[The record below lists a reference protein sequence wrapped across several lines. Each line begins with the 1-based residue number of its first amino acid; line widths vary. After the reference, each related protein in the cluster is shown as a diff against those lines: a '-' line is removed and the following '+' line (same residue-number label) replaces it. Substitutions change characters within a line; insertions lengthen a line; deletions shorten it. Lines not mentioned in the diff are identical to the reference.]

1 MICDWMYPH
10 VFMKVLFGV
19 LSGAMNMGLTTP
31 HLEAFSLAR
40 GAAAAIFAV
49 LDRVPEI
56 DSLSKT
62 GEKPAQLIGDI
73 QLQGV
78 HFEYPARP
86 EIKVWIIFTS
96 RKLQKTET
104 FITLLA
110 VHTYI
115 YTYIYGLTFQFA
127 AGLSLCTPCS
137 FTKSAFLYI
146 LCCWNSVRKCYF
158 FQVCKKYSVT
168 SAEFT

>member
-1 MICDWMYPH
+1 MYPN

-40 GAAAAIFAV
+40 GSAAAIFAV

-62 GEKPAQLIGDI
+62 GEKPAGLIGDI

-86 EIKVWIIFTS
+86 EVKVWIIFTS
-96 RKLQKTET
+96 CNLQKTET
-104 FITLLA
+104 FITLLT
-110 VHTYI
+110 VHI
-115 YTYIYGLTFQFA
+115 FMD
-127 AGLSLCTPCS
+127 
-137 FTKSAFLYI
+137 
-146 LCCWNSVRKCYF
+146 
-158 FQVCKKYSVT
+158 
-168 SAEFT
+168 

>member
-1 MICDWMYPH
+1 MYPN

-31 HLEAFSLAR
+31 HLEAFALAR
-40 GAAAAIFAV
+40 GSAAAIFAV

-62 GEKPAQLIGDI
+62 GEKPTQLIGDI

-86 EIKVWIIFTS
+86 EVKVGVIFTS
-96 RKLQKTET
+96 HKLQKTKT
-104 FITLLA
+104 FITFLA
-110 VHTYI
+110 IHI
-115 YTYIYGLTFQFA
+115 YIYGLIFEFA
-127 AGLSLCTPCS
+127 ACLSLCTLCS
-137 FTKSAFLYI
+137 FTMRAFLCI
-146 LCCWNSVRKCYF
+146 LCC
-158 FQVCKKYSVT
+158 
-168 SAEFT
+168 